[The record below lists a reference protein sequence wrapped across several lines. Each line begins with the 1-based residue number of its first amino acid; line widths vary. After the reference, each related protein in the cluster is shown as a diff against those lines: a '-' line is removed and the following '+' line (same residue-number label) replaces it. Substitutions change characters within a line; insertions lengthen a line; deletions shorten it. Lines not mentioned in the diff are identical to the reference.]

1 MKYLNTR
8 LIYSLIFYLLVVALI
23 IVSKPE
29 FMFDANRVAKPFGL
43 GPEKS
48 IFSFGVIISTVSI
61 LSYYIF
67 ATIDLLFAYE

>member
-8 LIYSLIFYLLVVALI
+8 LIYSLVFYLLIVALL

-29 FMFDANRVAKPFGL
+29 FMFDVNRKAKPFGL
-43 GPEKS
+43 GSEKT
-48 IFSFGVIISTVSI
+48 IFSFGVIISTISI